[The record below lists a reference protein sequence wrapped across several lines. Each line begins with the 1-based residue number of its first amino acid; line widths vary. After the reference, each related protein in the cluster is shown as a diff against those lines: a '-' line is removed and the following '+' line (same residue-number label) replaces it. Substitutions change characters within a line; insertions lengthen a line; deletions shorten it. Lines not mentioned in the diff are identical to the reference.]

1 MQIDRSRNSIIP
13 YAVDPNKSICSS
25 DGHDEM
31 FPDNVRGTSNAYDMY
46 VEIIRAM
53 DNPFCI
59 GSDISISKHR
69 YNGSPYILIPD
80 SVPDIL

>member
-1 MQIDRSRNSIIP
+1 M
-13 YAVDPNKSICSS
+13 DPNQSIFSS
-25 DGHDEM
+25 DGHDETRL
-31 FPDNVRGTSNAYDMY
+31 FSDNVRGTDNAYDMY
-46 VEIIRAM
+46 AEIIRAM

-69 YNGSPYILIPD
+69 YNGSSYILIPD